1 MSTLLLI
8 SSLWIGGMG
17 VFEIAQ
23 GIMGLI
29 R

>member
-8 SSLWIGGMG
+8 SSLSIGGMG
-17 VFEIAQ
+17 IFEIAQ

>member
-8 SSLWIGGMG
+8 SSLSIGGIG
-17 VFEIAQ
+17 VLEIAQ

>member
-8 SSLWIGGMG
+8 SSLSIGGMG

-23 GIMGLI
+23 GLVGLI

>member
-8 SSLWIGGMG
+8 SSLSIGGIG